1 MIVINN
7 LPEIM
12 RINNKIIDIMII
24 IKHMMINT
32 IKRLIITVFLLNIW
46 DYFSYDEI
54 NVFKVDI
61 NWMQESLILNSLIK
75 YYLNL

>member
-32 IKRLIITVFLLNIW
+32 IKRLIITVFLLNI
-46 DYFSYDEI
+46 
-54 NVFKVDI
+54 
-61 NWMQESLILNSLIK
+61 
-75 YYLNL
+75 